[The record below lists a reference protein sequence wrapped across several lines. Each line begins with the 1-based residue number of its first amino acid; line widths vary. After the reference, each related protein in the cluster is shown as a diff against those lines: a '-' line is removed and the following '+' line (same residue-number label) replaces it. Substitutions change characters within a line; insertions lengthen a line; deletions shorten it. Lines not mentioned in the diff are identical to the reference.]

1 MATLAVAFFVMGICC
16 KDHRPFRSLIGH
28 LAITRL
34 HRHAFRL
41 LESKSS
47 SAVLGRTLALALVG
61 SGVPDVPTVAVA
73 RSAGSDP
80 TIERWSAKEQLRLPV
95 PTPSNEGSYQGALR
109 FSWIEAPGYHRVMG
123 GRRSAQP
130 DDRGPDMQPVHR
142 RPLTAICFV
151 EDLVR
156 GTQHL
161 GNASPNGLQRLVM
174 ILDVVEVLSPDVLK
188 AEARVVSEV
197 TAVVHFR

>member
-1 MATLAVAFFVMGICC
+1 VAFFVMGICC
-16 KDHRPFRSLIGH
+16 KDRRPFRSLIGH

-47 SAVLGRTLALALVG
+47 SAVLGRTLALALAG

-95 PTPSNEGSYQGALR
+95 PTRQTR
-109 FSWIEAPGYHRVMG
+109 APIREPFVFPGLK
-123 GRRSAQP
+123 P
-130 DDRGPDMQPVHR
+130 PVI
-142 RPLTAICFV
+142 T
-151 EDLVR
+151 E
-156 GTQHL
+156 
-161 GNASPNGLQRLVM
+161 
-174 ILDVVEVLSPDVLK
+174 
-188 AEARVVSEV
+188 
-197 TAVVHFR
+197 